1 MIMADVFATFGTLLS
16 LGIALPG
23 LLLAWRLL
31 LPNHVAHARQRLER
45 TPWQCFFAGVAFLTA
60 YLIPTIILFNLP
72 WAGFQFIGSVGIFI
86 LLTLTSIGAA
96 GLAELMGQRL
106 HSLGLTSSPVG
117 ATLRGAV
124 TLELAAVFP
133 LIGWFIFIPITFILA
148 LGAFLFALLGWM
160 PRPVSQAISSQ
171 GTQELLAGS

>member
-1 MIMADVFATFGTLLS
+1 MIMADVFAVFGTLLS

-31 LPNHVAHARQRLER
+31 LPNHVARAQQRLEQ
-45 TPWQCFFAGVAFLTA
+45 TPWQCFFTGAAFLTA

-106 HSLGLTSSPVG
+106 HSLGLTGSPVR

-124 TLELAAVFP
+124 IMELAAVFP

-148 LGAFLFALLGWM
+148 LGALLFALIGWM
-160 PRPVSQAISSQ
+160 PHPVHPAITTK
-171 GTQELLAGS
+171 GTQEALAGS